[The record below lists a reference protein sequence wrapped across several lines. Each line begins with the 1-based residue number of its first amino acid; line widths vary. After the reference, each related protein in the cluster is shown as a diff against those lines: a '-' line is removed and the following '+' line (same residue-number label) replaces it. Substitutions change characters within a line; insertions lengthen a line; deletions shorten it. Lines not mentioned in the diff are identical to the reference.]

1 MDYLGGFSTSAAVAL
16 PAAAIVYLWERWRL
30 ARPGGPYARAD
41 FSGLVLLV
49 ALAAAWWP
57 HLLGNPQLT
66 AVLFGGGLIFLI
78 AALADNWSGGWWLA
92 ILGVGVIAALLS
104 YQGITVRVVNLP
116 FSQNYISLGWFSPVI
131 TVLWLV
137 ICSVLFA
144 QAATILAVP
153 LGVAGLAA
161 GTLFVVCLLQP
172 TTTGPVAAFMAVT
185 MCGATLP
192 QVPFARL
199 LSYAHA
205 RAGAYTA
212 GYLVGAISVVGA
224 LKNTAFLVALV
235 PLIIVGV
242 PLFAATY
249 SYAAELRRGWRAVVF
264 AERRGHLHDL
274 LLRQGYSEWQVIGL
288 LLGGIGLLLG
298 GTVYLCLLVLL
309 LVWMI
314 EVTFVV
320 KTVVVMAALA
330 FGLLFLYVLLR
341 LLPRASGEESMAVG
355 GRVRLL
361 GMPLNPITLADA
373 LEEAERFLEEDH
385 PHMVVTPD
393 ASAVVRAQRDPELRE
408 IIEQADLVAPDG
420 AGVVLAARLLNLP
433 VNVRCAGCDMVE
445 QLCQAAANK
454 GRAVYL
460 LGGEPGVAE
469 QAAANLQK
477 RISGLQVAGCH
488 DGYFSDEE
496 EPQIVED
503 IRSKRPGVLLVALGI
518 PRQEKWIKKHLEEL
532 GVPIC
537 IGVGG
542 SLDVIS
548 GRKRRAPVWM
558 QRAGLEWLYRTM
570 KEPSRLPRLVAL
582 PKIVWMSIRELLRP
596 PAAGSSPPDS
606 ED

>member
-1 MDYLGGFSTSAAVAL
+1 MDYLSSFLTSAAVAL
-16 PAAAIVYLWERWRL
+16 PAAVIVYLWERWRL

-41 FSGLVLLV
+41 FSGLILLI

-57 HLLGNPQLT
+57 HLTSNPQLT
-66 AVLFGGGLIFLI
+66 AVLFGGGLIFVI
-78 AALADNWSGGWWLA
+78 AAVADNWSRGWWLA
-92 ILGVGVIAALLS
+92 IVGVAVVAALLS
-104 YQGITVRVVNLP
+104 YQGVTVSVVNLP
-116 FSQNYISLGWFSPVI
+116 FSQNYVSLGWLGPVI

-161 GTLFVVCLLQP
+161 GTLFLVCLLQP
-172 TTTGPVAAFMAVT
+172 AITGPMAALMAVT
-185 MCGATLP
+185 ICGASLP
-192 QVPFARL
+192 QVPFARW
-199 LSYAHA
+199 LSYARA
-205 RAGAYTA
+205 RAGAYTV
-212 GYLVGAISVVGA
+212 GYLVGVTSVVGA
-224 LKNTAFLVALV
+224 LKDTAFLVALV

-274 LLRQGYSEWQVIGL
+274 LLRQGYSQWQVT
-288 LLGGIGLLLG
+288 GLLLG
-298 GTVYLCLLVLL
+298 GTVYLCSLVLL

-320 KTVVVMAALA
+320 KTVVVLAALA
-330 FGLLFLYVLLR
+330 FGLFFLYALLR
-341 LLPRASGEESMAVG
+341 LLPRADGQESVAAG
-355 GRVRLL
+355 GKVRLL
-361 GMPLNPITLADA
+361 GMPLDPITLTDA
-373 LEEAERFLEEDH
+373 LEEAEHFLEEDH
-385 PHMVVTPD
+385 PHMIVTPD
-393 ASAVVRAQRDPELRE
+393 ASAVVRAQRDQELRE

-445 QLCQAAANK
+445 QLCRAAANK
-454 GRAVYL
+454 RRAVYL

-469 QAAANLQK
+469 EAAANLQA
-477 RISGLQVAGCH
+477 RIAGLQVAGCQH
-488 DGYFSDEE
+488 GYFTDEE

-518 PRQEKWIKKHLEEL
+518 PRQEKWIKQHLEEL
-532 GVPIC
+532 DVPIC

-542 SLDVIS
+542 SLDIIS

-558 QRAGLEWLYRTM
+558 QRAGLEWLYRTL
-570 KEPSRLPRLVAL
+570 KEPRRLPRLVAL

-596 PAAGSSPPDS
+596 SDTPPQSPQ
-606 ED
+606 EGKYGQ

>member
-1 MDYLGGFSTSAAVAL
+1 MDYLGSFLTSAVIAL
-16 PAAAIVYLWERWRL
+16 PAAAIVYLGERWRL

-41 FSGLVLLV
+41 FSGLILLI

-57 HLLGNPQLT
+57 HLTDNPQLT

-92 ILGVGVIAALLS
+92 VLGVGVVAALLS
-104 YQGITVRVVNLP
+104 YQGITVGTVNLP
-116 FSQNYISLGWFSPVI
+116 FSQDDISLGWLGPVV
-131 TVLWLV
+131 TVVWLV

-161 GTLFVVCLLQP
+161 GTLFLVCLLQP
-172 TTTGPVAAFMAVT
+172 TITGAVAALMAVT
-185 MCGATLP
+185 MCGASLP

-199 LSYAHA
+199 LSYGQA

-235 PLIIVGV
+235 PLIVVGV

-288 LLGGIGLLLG
+288 LLGG
-298 GTVYLCLLVLL
+298 TVYLCLLVVL

-320 KTVVVMAALA
+320 KTVVVLAALA
-330 FGLLFLYVLLR
+330 FGLLFLYILLR
-341 LLPRASGEESMAVG
+341 LLPRSSSGESAAASGK
-355 GRVRLL
+355 VRLL
-361 GMPLNPITLADA
+361 GMPLDPITLADA
-373 LEEAERFLEEDH
+373 LEQAERFLEEDR
-385 PHMVVTPD
+385 PHMIIPPD
-393 ASAVVRAQRDPELRE
+393 ASAVIRAQRDPELRE

-420 AGVVLAARLLNLP
+420 AGVVLAARMLNLP

-445 QLCQAAANK
+445 QLCQAATNK

-469 QAAANLQK
+469 EAAANLQQ
-477 RISGLQVAGCH
+477 RIAGLQVAGCH

-558 QRAGLEWLYRTM
+558 QRAGLEWLYRTI

-582 PKIVWMSIRELLRP
+582 PEIVWMSIRELLRP
-596 PAAGSSPPDS
+596 PDSGSSPPGS
-606 ED
+606 EN

>member
-1 MDYLGGFSTSAAVAL
+1 MDYLGSFSTSAAVAL

-41 FSGLVLLV
+41 FSGLILLI

-57 HLLGNPQLT
+57 HLTENPQLT

-92 ILGVGVIAALLS
+92 LLGVGVVAALLS
-104 YQGITVRVVNLP
+104 YQGITVGVVNLP
-116 FSQNYISLGWFSPVI
+116 FSQNDISLGWLGPVV
-131 TVLWLV
+131 TVVWLV

-172 TTTGPVAAFMAVT
+172 TITGSVAALMAVT
-185 MCGATLP
+185 ICGASLP

-199 LSYAHA
+199 LSYGQA

-274 LLRQGYSEWQVIGL
+274 LLRQGYSQWQVT
-288 LLGGIGLLLG
+288 GLLLG

-314 EVTFVV
+314 EVTFVI
-320 KTVVVMAALA
+320 KTVVVLAALA
-330 FGLLFLYVLLR
+330 FGLLFLYTLLR
-341 LLPRASGEESMAVG
+341 FLPQSRAGHPPATTSQ
-355 GRVRLL
+355 VRLL
-361 GMPLNPITLADA
+361 GMPLDPITVADA
-373 LEEAERFLEEDH
+373 LEQAERFLEEDH
-385 PHMVVTPD
+385 PHMIVTPD

-454 GRAVYL
+454 HRSVYL
-460 LGGEPGVAE
+460 LGGEPAVAQ
-469 QAAANLQK
+469 QAAANLQQ
-477 RISGLQVAGCH
+477 RIPGLQVAGCH
-488 DGYFSDEE
+488 DGYFTDEE

-503 IRSKRPGVLLVALGI
+503 IRNKRPGVLLVALGI

-558 QRAGLEWLYRTM
+558 QRAGLEWLYRTI

-596 PAAGSSPPDS
+596 SEVPPQSPPGGQI
-606 ED
+606 

>member
-1 MDYLGGFSTSAAVAL
+1 MDYLGSFSTSAAVAL

-41 FSGLVLLV
+41 FSGLILLI

-57 HLLGNPQLT
+57 HLTDNPQLT

-78 AALADNWSGGWWLA
+78 AALADNWPGGWWLA
-92 ILGVGVIAALLS
+92 LLGVGVIAALLS
-104 YQGITVRVVNLP
+104 YQGITVRIVNLP
-116 FSQNYISLGWFSPVI
+116 FSQNYISLGWLGPVV
-131 TVLWLV
+131 TVVWLV

-144 QAATILAVP
+144 QAGTILAVP

-161 GTLFVVCLLQP
+161 GTLFLVCRLQP
-172 TTTGPVAAFMAVT
+172 TITGPIAAFMALT
-185 MCGATLP
+185 MCGASLP

-199 LSYAHA
+199 LSYGQA

-212 GYLVGAISVVGA
+212 GYLVGAISLVGA

-249 SYAAELRRGWRAVVF
+249 SYAAELRRGWRAVAF
-264 AERRGHLHDL
+264 AEQRGHLHDL
-274 LLRQGYSEWQVIGL
+274 LLRQGYSQWQVT
-288 LLGGIGLLLG
+288 GLLLG
-298 GTVYLCLLVLL
+298 GTVYLCLLVVL

-320 KTVVVMAALA
+320 KTVIVLAALA

-341 LLPRASGEESMAVG
+341 LLPRASGEESVAVG

-445 QLCQAAANK
+445 QLCRAAANK

-469 QAAANLQK
+469 EAAAKLQQ
-477 RISGLQVAGCH
+477 RIPGLQVAGCH

-558 QRAGLEWLYRTM
+558 QRAGLEWLYRTI

-596 PAAGSSPPDS
+596 PDAGPSPPGS
-606 ED
+606 RA

>member
-1 MDYLGGFSTSAAVAL
+1 MDYLGGFLTSAAVAL

-41 FSGLVLLV
+41 FSGLILLI

-57 HLLGNPQLT
+57 HLADNPQLL
-66 AVLFGGGLIFLI
+66 AVLFGGGLVFLI
-78 AALADNWSGGWWLA
+78 AAVADNWQPAWWLA
-92 ILGVGVIAALLS
+92 PVGVAVVASLLS
-104 YQGITVRVVNLP
+104 YQGITVHTVNLP
-116 FSQNYISLGWFSPVI
+116 FSQDDISLGWLGPVAMV
-131 TVLWLV
+131 TWLV

-153 LGVAGLAA
+153 LGVAGIAG
-161 GTLFVVCLLQP
+161 GTLFLVCLLQP
-172 TTTGPVAAFMAVT
+172 AVTGPLAALMAVT
-185 MCGATLP
+185 ICGACLP

-199 LSYAHA
+199 LSYAQA
-205 RAGAYTA
+205 RAGAYTV
-212 GYLVGAISVVGA
+212 GYLVGAISVVA
-224 LKNTAFLVALV
+224 VSLKKKFLVALV

-249 SYAAELRRGWRAVVF
+249 SYAAELRRGWRTVIF

-288 LLGGIGLLLG
+288 LLGG
-298 GTVYLCLLVLL
+298 TVYLCLLVVL

-314 EVTFVV
+314 EVTFVI
-320 KTVVVMAALA
+320 KTVVVLAALA
-330 FGLLFLYVLLR
+330 FGLLFLYTLLR
-341 LLPRASGEESMAVG
+341 LLPRASGEESVAVG
-355 GRVRLL
+355 GKVRLL

-385 PHMVVTPD
+385 PHMIITPD

-420 AGVVLAARLLNLP
+420 AGVVLAARMLNLP

-454 GRAVYL
+454 RRAVYL
-460 LGGEPGVAE
+460 LGGEPGVAQ
-469 QAAANLQK
+469 QAAANLQQ
-477 RISGLQVAGCH
+477 RIPGLQVAGCH
-488 DGYFSDEE
+488 DGYFTDEE

-503 IRSKRPGVLLVALGI
+503 IRNKRPGVLLVALGI

-582 PKIVWMSIRELLRP
+582 PKIVWMSIRERLRP
-596 PAAGSSPPDS
+596 PDTGPSPPGPGDW
-606 ED
+606 

>member
-1 MDYLGGFSTSAAVAL
+1 MDYLGSFSTSVAIAL

-41 FSGLVLLV
+41 FSGLILLI

-57 HLLGNPQLT
+57 HLTDNPQLT

-78 AALADNWSGGWWLA
+78 AALADNWSKGWWLA
-92 ILGVGVIAALLS
+92 ILGVGVVAALLS

-116 FSQNYISLGWFSPVI
+116 FSQNDISLGWFSHVI
-131 TVLWLV
+131 IVVWLV
-137 ICSVLFA
+137 ICSVLLA

-161 GTLFVVCLLQP
+161 GTLFLVCLLQP
-172 TTTGPVAAFMAVT
+172 TITGAVAALMAVT
-185 MCGATLP
+185 MCGASLP

-199 LSYAHA
+199 LSYGQA

-235 PLIIVGV
+235 PLIVVGV

-288 LLGGIGLLLG
+288 LLGG
-298 GTVYLCLLVLL
+298 TVYLCLLVVL

-320 KTVVVMAALA
+320 KTVMVLGALA
-330 FGLLFLYVLLR
+330 FGLLFLYTLLR
-341 LLPRASGEESMAVG
+341 FLPQSRIGQPPATT
-355 GRVRLL
+355 RQVRLL
-361 GMPLNPITLADA
+361 GMPLDPITLADA

-385 PHMVVTPD
+385 PHMIITPD
-393 ASAVVRAQRDPELRE
+393 ASAVIRAQRDPELRE

-454 GRAVYL
+454 HRAVYL

-469 QAAANLQK
+469 QAAANLQQ

-558 QRAGLEWLYRTM
+558 QRAGLEWLYRTI

-582 PKIVWMSIRELLRP
+582 PEIVWMSIRELLRP
-596 PAAGSSPPDS
+596 PDTGSSPPGSGD
-606 ED
+606 

>member
-1 MDYLGGFSTSAAVAL
+1 MDYLGSFSTSAAVAL
-16 PAAAIVYLWERWRL
+16 PTAAIVYLWERWRL

-41 FSGLVLLV
+41 FSGLILLI

-57 HLLGNPQLT
+57 HLTENPQLT

-92 ILGVGVIAALLS
+92 LLGVGVVAALLS
-104 YQGITVRVVNLP
+104 YQGITVGVVNLP
-116 FSQNYISLGWFSPVI
+116 FSQNDISLGWLGPVV
-131 TVLWLV
+131 TVVWLV

-172 TTTGPVAAFMAVT
+172 TITGSVAALMAVT
-185 MCGATLP
+185 ICGASLP

-199 LSYAHA
+199 LSYGQA

-274 LLRQGYSEWQVIGL
+274 LLRQGYSQWQVT
-288 LLGGIGLLLG
+288 GLLLG

-314 EVTFVV
+314 EVTFVI
-320 KTVVVMAALA
+320 KTVVVLAALA
-330 FGLLFLYVLLR
+330 FGLLFLYTLLR
-341 LLPRASGEESMAVG
+341 FLPQSRAGHPPATTSQ
-355 GRVRLL
+355 VRLL
-361 GMPLNPITLADA
+361 GMPLDPITVADA
-373 LEEAERFLEEDH
+373 LEQAERFLEEDH
-385 PHMVVTPD
+385 PHMIVTPD

-454 GRAVYL
+454 HRSVYL
-460 LGGEPGVAE
+460 LGGEPAVAQ
-469 QAAANLQK
+469 QAAANLQQ
-477 RISGLQVAGCH
+477 RIPGLQVAGCH
-488 DGYFSDEE
+488 DGYFTDEE

-503 IRSKRPGVLLVALGI
+503 IRNKRPGVLLVALGI

-558 QRAGLEWLYRTM
+558 QRAG
-570 KEPSRLPRLVAL
+570 
-582 PKIVWMSIRELLRP
+582 
-596 PAAGSSPPDS
+596 
-606 ED
+606 

>member
-1 MDYLGGFSTSAAVAL
+1 MDYLGGFLISVAVAL
-16 PAAAIVYLWERWRL
+16 PAAVIVYLWERWRL

-41 FSGLVLLV
+41 FSGLILLI

-57 HLLGNPQLT
+57 HLTDNPQLT
-66 AVLFGGGLIFLI
+66 AVLFGGGIIFLI
-78 AALADNWSGGWWLA
+78 AVLADNWSGGWWLA
-92 ILGVGVIAALLS
+92 LLGVGVVAALLS
-104 YQGITVRVVNLP
+104 YQGITIRAVNLP
-116 FSQNYISLGWFSPVI
+116 LSQNYISLGWFGPVV
-131 TVLWLV
+131 TVVWLI
-137 ICSVLFA
+137 ICAVLFA

-161 GTLFVVCLLQP
+161 GTLFLVCLLQP
-172 TTTGPVAAFMAVT
+172 TTTGPVAALMAVT
-185 MCGATLP
+185 ICGASVP

-199 LSYAHA
+199 LSYGGA

-212 GYLVGAISVVGA
+212 GYLVGVISVVGA
-224 LKNTAFLVALV
+224 LKDTAFLVALV

-249 SYAAELRRGWRAVVF
+249 SYAAELRRGWQAVVF

-288 LLGGIGLLLG
+288 LLGG
-298 GTVYLCLLVLL
+298 TVYLCSLVLL

-320 KTVVVMAALA
+320 KTVVVLAALA
-330 FGLLFLYVLLR
+330 FGLLFLYTLLR
-341 LLPRASGEESMAVG
+341 FLPRPSTDEPVATG
-355 GRVRLL
+355 GKVRLL
-361 GMPLNPITLADA
+361 GMPLTPITLADA
-373 LEEAERFLEEDH
+373 LGEAERFLEENH
-385 PHMVVTPD
+385 PHMIVTPD

-408 IIEQADLVAPDG
+408 IIEEADLVAPDG
-420 AGVVLAARLLNLP
+420 AGVVLAARMLNLP
-433 VNVRCAGCDMVE
+433 VNVRCSGCDMVE
-445 QLCQAAANK
+445 QLCRAAANK
-454 GRAVYL
+454 RRAVYL

-469 QAAANLQK
+469 EAAAKLKQ
-477 RISGLQVAGCH
+477 RIPGLQVAGCH
-488 DGYFSDEE
+488 DGYFSDDE

-503 IRSKRPGVLLVALGI
+503 IRRKCPGVLLVALGI
-518 PRQEKWIKKHLEEL
+518 PRQEKWIKQHLEEL

-582 PKIVWMSIRELLRP
+582 PKLVWMSIRELLRP
-596 PAAGSSPPDS
+596 PGGPPQPPQ
-606 ED
+606 EGKYEQ